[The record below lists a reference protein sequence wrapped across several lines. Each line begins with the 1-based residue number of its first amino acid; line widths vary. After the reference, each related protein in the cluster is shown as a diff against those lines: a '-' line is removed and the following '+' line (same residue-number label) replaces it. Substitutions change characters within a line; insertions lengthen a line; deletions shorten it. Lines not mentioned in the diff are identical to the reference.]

1 MNKGKTIL
9 VVDDEPEVLNVLTNM
24 VRSAGYNVIP
34 LGDAGSLLKAIR
46 EGTKVDLVITDLVMP
61 GMDGSE
67 LAEVIRKTL
76 PDVPVILLTGHG
88 SVETYIKTRSNGVFE
103 YINKPVRSQELCRIV
118 QAAIGGPSTPIPK

>member
-1 MNKGKTIL
+1 MSNSKTIL
-9 VVDDEPEVLNVLTNM
+9 VVDDEPDVLNVLTNM
-24 VRSAGYNVIP
+24 LGSAGYNVIP
-34 LGDAGSLLKAIR
+34 LGDAESSLKVIR
-46 EGTKVDLVITDLVMP
+46 GGTKVDLVVTDLVMP
-61 GMDGSE
+61 GMDGSQ

-103 YINKPVRSQELCRIV
+103 YINKPVRSKELCRIV